1 MFVYNTDYAALCETW
16 KEFGNIIFIFTK
28 AKSANCM
35 EIKQKKYTFLDAKC
49 LFGKC
54 LSKVFFF
61 FPAWKIWHVIM
72 PVIRIKQL
80 FYCNLWF
87 CDFYVQTDFK
97 LWLPPISWF
106 HLELKL

>member
-35 EIKQKKYTFLDAKC
+35 EIKQKKYKFLDAKC

-61 FPAWKIWHVIM
+61 FLLGNMACNNACNKDQTNFLLQFVI
-72 PVIRIKQL
+72 
-80 FYCNLWF
+80 LWF
-87 CDFYVQTDFK
+87 LCSN
-97 LWLPPISWF
+97 WL
-106 HLELKL
+106 